1 MARKAAW
8 EDASDL
14 GPYGNSRGT
23 SWGRVFVLVL
33 LVGMGTFVAAYYL
46 PLYRAQ
52 QKLSEQYRDAS
63 QKSQGLS
70 DAVTKA
76 QSELKSVSTDRD
88 RLQAE
93 HDQRENAKKTET
105 DQLERIRNDV
115 STKLDKLVKK
125 GSALVAGT
133 GGSLLVALDVAALF
147 VPQKLDLS
155 PGGRALL
162 CDVAK
167 STGNLSLHVSGSMA
181 DDASVPAGLEGSFG
195 NPWALSSARAAAVAQ
210 SLEEKC
216 SFPAAQLSATGHGK
230 HDPFSS
236 QLASLKAPEHIVLEL
251 GAH

>member
-14 GPYGNSRGT
+14 GPYGNSRST

-52 QKLSEQYRDAS
+52 QKLSDQYRDAS
-63 QKSQGLS
+63 QKSQSLS
-70 DAVTKA
+70 EAVTKS
-76 QSELKSVSTDRD
+76 QTELKSVTTDRD

-93 HDQRENAKKTET
+93 HDKRESAKKTQT
-105 DQLERIRNDV
+105 DQLERIRTDL

-125 GSALVAGT
+125 GSALVAGS
-133 GGSLLVALDVAALF
+133 GGSLLVALDAAALF

-162 CDVAK
+162 CDIAK
-167 STGNLSLHVSGSMA
+167 SSGNLSLHVSSAMS

-216 SFPAAQLSATGHGK
+216 AVPAAQLSATGHGK
-230 HDPFSS
+230 HDPFAS
-236 QLASLKAPEHIVLEL
+236 QLVGLKAPEHVVLDF
-251 GAH
+251 GAP